1 MKDIAWPRTIGILG
15 GLGPHAHL
23 AFESLL
29 LQEAARSAGRALADQ
44 EYPPW
49 VLSSIPQ
56 TPSRVQA
63 VVEGTDAP
71 AAMLLQSAARLG
83 DAVDFL
89 CVPCNQAHLFL
100 SCMRERLGVPLLDM
114 VDETVHEV
122 GRRLAP
128 GETVGILGATGTLTS
143 RLYRNRLARAY
154 PRLRAITLLDLPD
167 GERLQEELVMEPI
180 FGKELH
186 GQRLGG
192 GIKSGMYYPRY
203 RRRLLLAAE
212 HLKRRDARLVVT
224 ACSEIPLALGPRP
237 GDHFVD
243 PVAALAREAIRI
255 ASGERPLPG

>member
-1 MKDIAWPRTIGILG
+1 MRDITWSRTIGIIG

-29 LQEAARSAGRALADQ
+29 LREAARIAGRALSDQ

-71 AAMLLQSAARLG
+71 TPMLLRSASRLG
-83 DAVDFL
+83 GADFL
-89 CVPCNQAHLFL
+89 CVPCNQAHIFL
-100 SCMRERLGVPLLDM
+100 SCLRDRIGIPLLDM
-114 VDETVHEV
+114 VDETVNEV
-122 GRRLAP
+122 GRRLDP
-128 GETVGILGATGTLTS
+128 GDTVGILGATGTLTS
-143 RLYRNRLARAY
+143 RLYRNRLARAF

-203 RRRLLLAAE
+203 RKRMLLAAE
-212 HLKRRDARLVVT
+212 TLEKRGARLVVT
-224 ACSEIPLALGPRP
+224 ACSEIPLVLGPRP
-237 GDHFVD
+237 GDQFVD
-243 PVAALAREAIRI
+243 PVAVLAREAIRI
-255 ASGERPLPG
+255 AYGDRPPPG